1 MPAAVKSNMASKRGV
16 AAGCG
21 FVGSMGIRYRYTEP
35 KGKRPKLASV
45 ANDRQAMYARVSSAA
60 QSICNVM
67 CLIARHF
74 GDDMSLELSQ
84 IREFV
89 KKVVGVN
96 RTVSFWFPIASIG
109 MNGAFACHK
118 DKRDTRTTIW
128 ASLQHGGI
136 TFPRYK
142 LCVNLHPGES

>member
-21 FVGSMGIRYRYTEP
+21 FVGSMGIRYRYIEP

-45 ANDRQAMYARVSSAA
+45 ASDRQAMYARILSAS

-96 RTVSFWFPIASIG
+96 GTVSFWFPIASIG
-109 MNGAFACHK
+109 MNGALHVAKALGRRSGQACSME
-118 DKRDTRTTIW
+118 
-128 ASLQHGGI
+128 ASPSHATSYVSTYTQ
-136 TFPRYK
+136 
-142 LCVNLHPGES
+142 VNHN